1 MVYTEMEV
9 IQKNRRVFFTIMN
22 ATYSELRARARES
35 LQGNW
40 GKSILAL
47 IVYGIVAFII
57 MLFTRIPFIGFI
69 IEILVSGALTLG
81 VIIFF
86 VGIARK
92 EGPPI
97 SEIFT
102 GFSHFLKAFGIYFFM
117 SLFTLLWTLLF
128 IIPGIIAFYRYSQAY
143 YILQDNPD
151 IRALDAIRRSKELM
165 KGRKLN
171 LFVLH
176 LTFIGWAFLAL
187 LTLGIGSLWLI
198 PYFQV
203 TQAHFYDEITGRT
216 APAPHPDSF

>member
-1 MVYTEMEV
+1 MEV

-40 GKSILAL
+40 GIAVGVTAIYAALGLAL
-47 IVYGIVAFII
+47 NLIDK
-57 MLFTRIPFIGFI
+57 IPFLGPIVNF
-69 IEILVSGALTLG
+69 LFSGALTLG

-97 SEIFT
+97 SEMFN
-102 GFSHFLKAFGIYFFM
+102 GFSHFLKAFRLYFLM
-117 SLFTLLWTLLF
+117 MLFTLLWTLLL
-128 IIPGIIAFYRYSQAY
+128 IIPGFIAIYRYSQAY
-143 YILQDNPD
+143 FILQDNPD
-151 IRALDAIRRSKELM
+151 IGALDAIRSSKELM
-165 KGRKLN
+165 KGRKWK

-176 LTFIGWAFLAL
+176 LTFIGWGILAI
-187 LTLGIGSLWLI
+187 LTIGIGFLWLY

-216 APAPHPDSF
+216 TPPPHPDSF